1 MLDKLKDLGFKYST
15 YSGITIAAS
24 DIVVSKNKEEIIE
37 KGNAEVKKI
46 NKQFQRGLI
55 TDQERYELVI
65 NVWDQAKDEI
75 KKELEVYAKTM
86 VDNPIFIMMNS
97 KARGSIS
104 NFVQLA
110 GMRGLMAKPNG
121 ESVEIPVTSNF
132 REGLSVS
139 EFFLSTHGARKGSAD
154 TALKTADSGYMT
166 RRLVDVAQDIIVRE
180 EDCGTTQGVL
190 VSAFK
195 DDKDGIIEPLYDRIM
210 GRYTNKKVINPETKE
225 VIIDKNELITEAIAD
240 KIIKAGI
247 EEVEIRTALTCRTN
261 HGVCRK
267 CYGRNLATGNVV
279 EIGEAVGIMGAQ
291 SIGEPG
297 TQLTMRTFHT
307 GGVAGADI
315 TQGLPRVEELFEA
328 RMPKGKS
335 TIAEIDGVVTKIEDA
350 NGKFKIYIKN
360 DNEIREHITLYGA
373 KLRVEKG
380 TKVSAGDR
388 LTEGNVSP
396 KELLAVTDPNTVQQY
411 ILKEVQK
418 VYRSQG
424 VDINDKHVELIAKR
438 MISKIRI
445 MESGDTNFIPST
457 SVSISEFTDGN
468 RDVILK
474 GKKPAIG
481 QPILLGITKASLETD
496 SFLSSA
502 SFQETTRIL
511 TEASVKG
518 KVDNLHGLKENV
530 IIGKLIPAGTGC
542 KEYMDIGYTLEK
554 QFFDDEASEVLEEE
568 FID

>member
-1 MLDKLKDLGFKYST
+1 M
-15 YSGITIAAS
+15 
-24 DIVVSKNKEEIIE
+24 E
-37 KGNAEVKKI
+37 
-46 NKQFQRGLI
+46 
-55 TDQERYELVI
+55 
-65 NVWDQAKDEI
+65 
-75 KKELEVYAKTM
+75 
-86 VDNPIFIMMNS
+86 DNPIFIMMNS

-180 EDCGTTQGVL
+180 DDCGTTQGVL

-195 DDKDGIIEPLYDRIM
+195 DEKDGIIEPLYDRIM
-210 GRYTNKKVINPETKE
+210 GRYTSKKVINPETKE
-225 VIIDKNELITEAIAD
+225 MIIDKNELITEAIAD

-307 GGVAGADI
+307 GGVAGSDI

-328 RMPKGKS
+328 RMPKGKALIS
-335 TIAEIDGVVTKIEDA
+335 EIDGVVSKIEEA

-360 DNEIREHITLYGA
+360 DNEVREHVTMYGA
-373 KLRVEKG
+373 KLAVEKG
-380 TKVSAGDR
+380 DKVSAGDR
-388 LTEGNVSP
+388 LTEGNISP

-445 MESGDTNFIPST
+445 MDAGDTNFIPST
-457 SVSISEFTDGN
+457 TVNISDFTDGN
-468 RDVILK
+468 RDVIIK

-496 SFLSSA
+496 SFLSAA

-530 IIGKLIPAGTGC
+530 IIGKLIPAGTGM
-542 KEYMDIGYTLEK
+542 KEYMDVGYTLEK
-554 QFFDDEASEVLEEE
+554 QFFDDEASEALEDE